1 MSEEAKMTVT
11 VIPAKPKEELESV
24 RARASR
30 KTRVAAYCRVST
42 DEEEQLNSFEVQCQ
56 YYTKLIESKEEWQL
70 VKIFADE
77 GKTGTQMKQRAD
89 FLKMMRYA
97 RLGKIDLILAKSVS
111 RFARNTVESLD
122 AIRELKSLGVS
133 VFFEKEGIDTLA
145 EQDETMITIFSWMA
159 QAESESISKNVT
171 WGKRRAFEQGHVIM
185 NYSAM
190 IGYTRGEDNKP
201 RIDPEGAETVKMIY
215 NMFLKGMS
223 LKQIAEKLTELKR
236 PTSKEGGKWTQS
248 TIQSI
253 LKNEKYTGG
262 ALLQKTYTVDCISHA
277 KKKNNGELPMYYV
290 SNHHEGIIDKGTF
303 RKVQEEFARRTSKRR
318 VAHKLTTTETGK
330 YSAKYAL
337 TEKMFCAECGTPY
350 RRVTWTAKGYKEI
363 KWRCINR
370 IENGKAFCH
379 NSPTMAEDK
388 LHDAIVAALN
398 TFCDEHVAISKVLNQ
413 SISEV
418 LAEKSNIIPRLEM
431 AKAEK
436 SNEIARLLAIST
448 AGEDVTAFDERFRQL
463 SDEIM
468 AINEQI
474 ETERSKAI
482 PDLSGT
488 NELQTILDNIA
499 SANHTVSEYEDQLT
513 RLMIEKI
520 LIIDKATIEIEF
532 KGGFKVKQQV
542 A

>member
-1 MSEEAKMTVT
+1 MENTNQMTIT
-11 VIPAKPKEELESV
+11 VIPAKPKAELNSAK
-24 RARASR
+24 ARFSR
-30 KTRVAAYCRVST
+30 KARVAAYCRVST

-56 YYTKLIESKEEWQL
+56 YYTELIESKEEWQL

-97 RLGKIDLILAKSVS
+97 RQGKIDIILAKSVS
-111 RFARNTVESLD
+111 RFARNTVESLE
-122 AIRELKSLGVS
+122 AIRELKSLGIS

-185 NYSAM
+185 NYGSM
-190 IGYTRGEDNKP
+190 LGYVRGEDNKP
-201 RIDPEGAETVKMIY
+201 KIEPEGAETVKMIY
-215 NMFLKGMS
+215 NLFLQGQS
-223 LKQIAEKLTELKR
+223 IRQITDKLTELGR
-236 PTSKEGGKWTQS
+236 PTAREGGKWNVS
-248 TIQSI
+248 TVQNI
-253 LKNEKYTGG
+253 LKNEKYTGD
-262 ALLQKTYTVDCISHA
+262 ALLQKTFTVDCITHTT
-277 KKKNNGELPMYYV
+277 KKNNGELPMYYV
-290 SNHHEGIIDKGTF
+290 ANHHEGIIDRGTF

-318 VAHKLTTTETGK
+318 VAHKLTTTENGK

-337 TEKMFCAECGTPY
+337 TEKVFCAECGTPY
-350 RRVTWTAKGYKEI
+350 RRVTWTAKGFKEI

-370 IENGKAFCH
+370 LENGKTFCH
-379 NSPTMAEDK
+379 NSPTIAEDK
-388 LHDAIVAALN
+388 LHNAIVKALN
-398 TFCDEHVAISKVLNQ
+398 TFCNEQISVCQILNQ

-418 LAEKSNIIPRLEM
+418 LAEKSNTIPRLEM
-431 AKAEK
+431 AKTEK

-448 AGEDVTAFDERFRQL
+448 AGDDVTAFDERFRQL

-468 AINEQI
+468 SINEQI
-474 ETERSKAI
+474 ETERSKSV
-482 PDLSGT
+482 PDLSAA
-488 NELQTILDNIA
+488 NELQKILDDIA
-499 SANHTVSEYEDQLT
+499 SADHTVQEYEDQLT